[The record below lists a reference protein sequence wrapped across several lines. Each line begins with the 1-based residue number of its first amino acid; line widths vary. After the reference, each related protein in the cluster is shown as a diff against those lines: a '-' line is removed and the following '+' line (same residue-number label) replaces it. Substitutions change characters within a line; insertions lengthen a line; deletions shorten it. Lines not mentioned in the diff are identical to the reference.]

1 MENAL
6 VFNLHDQFES
16 GGLEEVVLYG
26 KFYVSFTDI
35 SGRNFRS
42 NEIVELK
49 GISDSKGRVEIVVD
63 DLIYSNEYQK
73 YHELWW
79 DKIYSFD
86 GLKENEIDFKINCK
100 LYNSSTSIYATKVF
114 DIQIIYNYYNEG
126 YNPKGYIGNIEIT
139 KQLTLTSIKNDLNIS
154 TLKENYKNAEY
165 NYLVAKEE
173 YTNNLKNVSIDTS
186 DIFERVS
193 EYEPTSWVYV
203 ITRLL
208 ELNEGTI
215 APALRFTKNGG
226 MDVENKRLT
235 MIQKTIE
242 NLLNLYPDITLEDG
256 EGMPYSSPRKII
268 SDGEVKEENP

>member
-1 MENAL
+1 MENVI
-6 VFNLHDQFES
+6 VFNLNDKFES

-63 DLIYSNEYQK
+63 DLIYNDEYQK

-79 DKIYSFD
+79 NKIYSFD
-86 GLKENEIDFKINCK
+86 GIKDPETDFKINCK

-114 DIQIIYNYYNEG
+114 DIGEILYKDYNEG

-235 MIQKTIE
+235 MILKTIE
-242 NLLNLYPDITLEDG
+242 NLLNMYPDITIEDG
-256 EGMPYSSPRKII
+256 EGIPYGK
-268 SDGEVKEENP
+268 